1 MANYVKF
8 VRGLTSAF
16 EKLTTKNADTLYFI
30 YDDETSTSGRLYL
43 GDREI
48 VCDGGSGGSG
58 VTFLKDLLDV
68 ALPVDKSELID
79 GQVLTYDA
87 LTDKWVA
94 RDPSAVAN
102 VLFDADQFEINDN
115 GEWSLAGFA
124 NAPAGSRLTKSS
136 DGKLIW
142 DLPNGDNTEELAEL
156 VEQLRTDV
164 DGLTAKFDDYDT
176 SAEVDTKISEAV
188 AAANHLSYKT
198 VNSIEEIDVS
208 ATGADQFIYMVKNG
222 EVYDEYMIVNGKLEK
237 VGDWNV
243 NLDDYAKK
251 AEVEQIASDLATT
264 KQTVL
269 NIVTRVENL
278 ENISSQVEDLASQL
292 NNIDKKV
299 KTNEETIAI
308 HTTQISEL
316 QAALDEK
323 ADVDDLEEFK
333 SAMSWKNLS
342 DMQ

>member
-94 RDPSAVAN
+94 RDPSTVAN
-102 VLFDADQFEINDN
+102 VLFDADQFETNDN

-142 DLPNGDNTEELAEL
+142 DLPNGDTTEELAEL

-164 DGLTAKFDDYDT
+164 DGLTTKFDDYDT

-208 ATGADQFIYMVKNG
+208 ATSADQFIYMVKNG

-243 NLDDYAKK
+243 NLDDYVTKNELLEINTKVTDLTAS
-251 AEVEQIASDLATT
+251 VGQINT
-264 KQTVL
+264 K
-269 NIVTRVENL
+269 VTNL
-278 ENISSQVEDLASQL
+278 IT
-292 NNIDKKV
+292 KV
-299 KTNEETIAI
+299 ETIETAVNGQEARI
-308 HTTQISEL
+308 
-316 QAALDEK
+316 AALETAIENK
-323 ADVDDLEEFK
+323 VDQEEYDLDMAELEEFK
-333 SAMSWKNLS
+333 NAMTWKVLT
-342 DMQ
+342 